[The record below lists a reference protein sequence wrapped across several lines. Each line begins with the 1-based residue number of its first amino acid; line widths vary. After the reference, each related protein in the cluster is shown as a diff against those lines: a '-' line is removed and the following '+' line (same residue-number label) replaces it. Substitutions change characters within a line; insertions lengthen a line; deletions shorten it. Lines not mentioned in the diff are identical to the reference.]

1 MQKAQYQCLVEHVL
15 SYKAQFFNGVTTIS
29 KFICTNWL
37 RHSSFCGVTAVHG
50 HLLCYCHHCW
60 NALSTASLCSYP
72 LFGLHQRSANVDE
85 CLFLH
90 MEEFSDTPLLHMCL
104 CVRCHSVRL
113 PLCYHLSHSN
123 KLMKYWWED
132 STSTA
137 VPPTSASDIMS
148 QSNNMGGI
156 TFGAALIA
164 WLQQKSFCSLL
175 FTFTEGM
182 ALLAL

>member
-1 MQKAQYQCLVEHVL
+1 MHKLIEAFFILWCHSCAWPSFVL
-15 SYKAQFFNGVTTIS
+15 
-29 KFICTNWL
+29 
-37 RHSSFCGVTAVHG
+37 
-50 HLLCYCHHCW
+50 
-60 NALSTASLCSYP
+60 LS
-72 LFGLHQRSANVDE
+72 
-85 CLFLH
+85 
-90 MEEFSDTPLLHMCL
+90 PLLKRTIHCL
-104 CVRCHSVRL
+104 AVLISTVWSPSAFSKCWWMPFSPHGGVQWHTFASYV
-113 PLCYHLSHSN
+113 PLCQVPFCQTAPLLPSVTQQQT
-123 KLMKYWWED
+123 LMKYWWED